1 MGLINCKNN
10 DQKCF
15 LWCHIKHL
23 NPLKIH
29 PGRITKQDNES
40 INALDYE
47 KIKFPVSKKEF

>member
-15 LWCHIKHL
+15 LWCNIKHL